1 MMAAAAAGQP
11 LACHER
17 AVPAPAALRVRR
29 RRRWGRARAG
39 GRAVRACAREPYWL
53 RSGRAPSPAERHA
66 VRAGGDRDG
75 GACAPFGA
83 VCAWALAGAVA
94 GAFKSAF
101 AFAFA
106 FAFGVAS
113 TFAVATAVAFA
124 FAFTSASARTASA
137 GVSRACV
144 LPTTTTT
151 TPRAASAPPSPSSA
165 AAVAAPPPHRRVLPT
180 RCALARS
187 ATPTVTATAATA
199 AAAAHARGRRG
210 ERGDVLVGLVRDRV
224 ECVLGERRDADG
236 VWAGGDAAAR
246 VGCIGV
252 YRVFFSFLAFFL
264 SFLLVGRSS
273 KFEVRARTCV
283 CVCCC
288 SAVLSSTR
296 RLCSVVLYRC
306 CSLEICALS
315 SHHGLVRNN
324 PIIRE

>member
-1 MMAAAAAGQP
+1 MAAAAAAGRP
-11 LACHER
+11 FACHER

-29 RRRWGRARAG
+29 RRRRAG
-39 GRAVRACAREPYWL
+39 GCAVHVVSIVRAGPCEPHWP

-94 GAFKSAF
+94 GAFTAAFTAAFKS

-124 FAFTSASARTASA
+124 FASASARTASA

-151 TPRAASAPPSPSSA
+151 APRAASAPPSPSSA
-165 AAVAAPPPHRRVLPT
+165 AAAAPPPHRRVLPT

-273 KFEVRARTCV
+273 KFEVWSRACV
-283 CVCCC
+283 CV
-288 SAVLSSTR
+288 L
-296 RLCSVVLYRC
+296 L
-306 CSLEICALS
+306 
-315 SHHGLVRNN
+315 
-324 PIIRE
+324 